1 MFPFHRPD
9 SLLISFSY
17 LCTAKEGGR
26 GSPTAIRICVPCA
39 LMPETERHGSE
50 WPVASAAFPNQLSIY
65 YSILLMKSKRMRIV
79 LYSRYIYTHT
89 LADTGYIVYE
99 IMCGCS
105 GHPYASNKKREC
117 AIEFR
122 FFHVRSVPGLF
133 GHTRYQRRSRPIS
146 RTSEP
151 RSRPASEF
159 ASPVHRYIHVEEEE
173 QQPHSARAH
182 AADDGS
188 RSLRYSS

>member
-1 MFPFHRPD
+1 MVPN
-9 SLLISFSY
+9 
-17 LCTAKEGGR
+17 GR
-26 GSPTAIRICVPCA
+26 LRVRLFRINCRYTIV
-39 LMPETERHGSE
+39 
-50 WPVASAAFPNQLSIY
+50 
-65 YSILLMKSKRMRIV
+65 LLMKSKRMRIV
-79 LYSRYIYTHT
+79 LYSRYIHTHT

-105 GHPYASNKKREC
+105 GHPYASNKKKGMRNRISILLYE
-117 AIEFR
+117 I
-122 FFHVRSVPGLF
+122 RSRSIRT
-133 GHTRYQRRSRPIS
+133 HTRYQRRSWPIS

-151 RSRPASEF
+151 RSRPASKF